1 MLDVLG
7 RLARL
12 SDEPQVIH
20 VPKVKDRYF
29 VIPLMDPSTEDFEN
43 LGSVHRTPPGDYAVV
58 GPDNDVKLPKHLPR
72 IESYAKGED
81 LKDLKQVH
89 KIQDGITVS
98 R

>member
-1 MLDVLG
+1 MYSVAWLDSRTAPGDPRAEGEGSLLRDPADG
-7 RLARL
+7 
-12 SDEPQVIH
+12 
-20 VPKVKDRYF
+20 
-29 VIPLMDPSTEDFEN
+29 PSTEDFEN